1 MACKYVLL
9 DGAKGE
15 IDEAAAYLLAETG
28 SKKAASDFFEMI
40 QRAIDMTCEFPTMH
54 AVSRMPELA
63 ELGYR
68 VMLAGSYVILYTFE
82 EDVIFIAHV
91 FHQRQDYAHLV

>member
-68 VMLAGSYVILYTFE
+68 VMLAGSYVIL
-82 EDVIFIAHV
+82 
-91 FHQRQDYAHLV
+91 

>member
-28 SKKAASDFFEMI
+28 SKKRQHPIS
-40 QRAIDMTCEFPTMH
+40 
-54 AVSRMPELA
+54 SR
-63 ELGYR
+63 
-68 VMLAGSYVILYTFE
+68 
-82 EDVIFIAHV
+82 
-91 FHQRQDYAHLV
+91 

>member
-15 IDEAAAYLLAETG
+15 IDEAAAYLLAEAG

-40 QRAIDMTCEFPTMH
+40 Q
-54 AVSRMPELA
+54 
-63 ELGYR
+63 
-68 VMLAGSYVILYTFE
+68 
-82 EDVIFIAHV
+82 
-91 FHQRQDYAHLV
+91 

>member
-54 AVSRMPELA
+54 AV
-63 ELGYR
+63 
-68 VMLAGSYVILYTFE
+68 
-82 EDVIFIAHV
+82 
-91 FHQRQDYAHLV
+91 